1 MFYCQLVLFFVLESD
16 EVTDSSNKKQVIFRW
31 VDSCLKA
38 PEVFIRLHCVL
49 DITDTVVNT
58 LERN

>member
-1 MFYCQLVLFFVLESD
+1 MFYYQLVLFFVLESD

-31 VDSCLKA
+31 IDSCFKA
-38 PEVFIRLHCVL
+38 HEDFIGLHCVL

>member
-1 MFYCQLVLFFVLESD
+1 MFFVLESD

-38 PEVFIRLHCVL
+38 HEDFIGLHCVL

-58 LERN
+58 QERK